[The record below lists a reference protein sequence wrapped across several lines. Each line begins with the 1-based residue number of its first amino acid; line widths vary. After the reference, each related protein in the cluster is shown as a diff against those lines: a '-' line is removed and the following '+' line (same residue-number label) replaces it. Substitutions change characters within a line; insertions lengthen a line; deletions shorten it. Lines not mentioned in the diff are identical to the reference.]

1 MNVFFLWPFPGLFRP
16 VNMHIGGYPVKD
28 FSSLKEVPTLAPRRQ
43 NSGLENEVTYYDS
56 IISFEIATRG
66 RKGLV
71 GLANNQHQLLGIV
84 RAPTILV
91 VLSSIRTRPAAIT
104 LTVVRRGIEEQLFS
118 RGMSPA
124 PPFSE
129 SNIREKKV
137 NPKFLRKQER
147 VKFLFWD
154 NKRSNE
160 SERSSD
166 HSLQENRE

>member
-1 MNVFFLWPFPGLFRP
+1 MLSKKPFVALPGDPDLHSILFKSDRIPALTILFLL
-16 VNMHIGGYPVKD
+16 
-28 FSSLKEVPTLAPRRQ
+28 
-43 NSGLENEVTYYDS
+43 
-56 IISFEIATRG
+56 